1 MKRLN
6 SNNSKIL
13 ALLFIFIVFLTFLS
27 FLTPVKSADN
37 IPVVF
42 FSTPG
47 CEECELTRN
56 YLESLKEIYPQI
68 DLKEYSLSDSQDK
81 ELLAHFGKAYN
92 LPDNKINVSPAVFI
106 GKQAFIREDAYSNS
120 IKNAIANYNYNDT
133 KFLEDTLN
141 TSGNTNHL
149 VDLFKRFGV
158 LTVIGAGL
166 IDGYNPC
173 AITVLIF
180 FISLLV
186 LRSRSKK
193 DILFVGGAF
202 TIGIGVSYFLLG
214 VGLFTIISKWKYFDQ
229 IAKWVYLVTAG
240 VTLAL
245 VIITLGDYIKAR
257 RGKLKDM
264 TLQLSGAEKKT
275 IHSLLRNPKVQGL
288 SIFSFLVAFP
298 VSIVEFSC
306 TGQTYL
312 PTIVY
317 IFSMPGLKARAFGY
331 LTLYN
336 VMFVLPL
343 IVIVYFAYRGTTSER
358 ITHWFTNNIS
368 RIKLVTG
375 IIFLVLFLYLLE
387 RSLALFGIF
396 R

>member
-1 MKRLN
+1 MKNRDNFFQLL
-6 SNNSKIL
+6 L
-13 ALLFIFIVFLTFLS
+13 ATLVLFS
-27 FLTPVKSADN
+27 FLTGAKGAEK

-47 CEECELTRN
+47 CEECALTRN

-68 DLKEYSLSDSQDK
+68 EVTEFSIGESKNK
-81 ELLAHFGKAYN
+81 ELLAHFGKTYS
-92 LPDNKINVSPAVFI
+92 LPDNKINVTPAIFI
-106 GKQAFIREDAYSNS
+106 GKKAFIREDAYSNAV
-120 IKNAIANYNYNDT
+120 KNTIINYDYNET
-133 KFLEDTLN
+133 KFLKDALN
-141 TSGNTNHL
+141 AVGQTNHL
-149 VDLFKRFGV
+149 VELFKKFGV

-186 LRSRSKK
+186 LRSKSKK

-202 TIGIGVSYFLLG
+202 TIGIGISYLLLG
-214 VGLFTIISKWKYFDQ
+214 VGLFSIISKWRYFDE
-229 IAKWVYLVTAG
+229 IAKWVYLVTA
-240 VTLAL
+240 V
-245 VIITLGDYIKAR
+245 ITLVLAMFTLMDYVKAKL
-257 RGKLKDM
+257 GKTKDM
-264 TLQLSGAEKKT
+264 TLQLSTAEKKT

-317 IFSMPGLKARAFGY
+317 IFSMPGLKARALTY
-331 LTLYN
+331 LILYN

-343 IVIVYFAYRGTTSER
+343 IVIVYFAYKGTTSDK
-358 ITHWFTNNIS
+358 ITHWFTNNIAK
-368 RIKLVTG
+368 IKFVTG
-375 IIFLVLFLYLLE
+375 IIFIAIFAYLLFKT
-387 RSLALFGIF
+387 LLLFGVTRF
-396 R
+396 

>member
-1 MKRLN
+1 MKNRDNFFQLL
-6 SNNSKIL
+6 L
-13 ALLFIFIVFLTFLS
+13 ATLVLFS
-27 FLTPVKSADN
+27 FLTGSKGAEK

-47 CEECELTRN
+47 CEECALTRN

-68 DLKEYSLSDSQDK
+68 EVTEFSIGESKNK
-81 ELLAHFGKAYN
+81 ELLAHFGKTYS
-92 LPDNKINVSPAVFI
+92 LPDNKINVTPAIFI
-106 GKQAFIREDAYSNS
+106 GKKAFIREDAYSNAV
-120 IKNAIANYNYNDT
+120 KNTIINYDYNET
-133 KFLEDTLN
+133 KFLKDALN
-141 TSGNTNHL
+141 AVGQTNHL
-149 VDLFKRFGV
+149 VELFKKFGV

-186 LRSRSKK
+186 LRSKSKK

-202 TIGIGVSYFLLG
+202 TIGIGISYLLLG
-214 VGLFTIISKWKYFDQ
+214 VGLFSIISKWRYFDE
-229 IAKWVYLVTAG
+229 IAKWVYLVTA
-240 VTLAL
+240 V
-245 VIITLGDYIKAR
+245 ITLVLAMFTLRDYVKAKL
-257 RGKLKDM
+257 GKTKDM
-264 TLQLSGAEKKT
+264 TLQLSTAEKKT

-317 IFSMPGLKARAFGY
+317 IFSMPGLKARALTY
-331 LTLYN
+331 LILYN

-343 IVIVYFAYRGTTSER
+343 IVIVYFAYKGTTSDK
-358 ITHWFTNNIS
+358 ITHWFTNNIAK
-368 RIKLVTG
+368 IKFVTG
-375 IIFLVLFLYLLE
+375 IIFIAIFAYLLFKT
-387 RSLALFGIF
+387 LLLFGVTRF
-396 R
+396 

>member
-1 MKRLN
+1 MKNRDNFFQLL
-6 SNNSKIL
+6 L
-13 ALLFIFIVFLTFLS
+13 ATLVLFS
-27 FLTPVKSADN
+27 FLTGAKGAEK

-47 CEECELTRN
+47 CEECALTRN

-68 DLKEYSLSDSQDK
+68 EVTEFSIGESKNK
-81 ELLAHFGKAYN
+81 ELLAHFGKTYS
-92 LPDNKINVSPAVFI
+92 LPDNKINVTPAIFI
-106 GKQAFIREDAYSNS
+106 GKKAFIREDAYSNAV
-120 IKNAIANYNYNDT
+120 KNTIINYDYNET
-133 KFLEDTLN
+133 KFLKDALN
-141 TSGNTNHL
+141 AVGQTNHL
-149 VDLFKRFGV
+149 VELFKKFGV

-186 LRSRSKK
+186 LRSKSKK

-202 TIGIGVSYFLLG
+202 TIGIGISYLLLG
-214 VGLFTIISKWKYFDQ
+214 VGLFSIISKWRYFDE
-229 IAKWVYLVTAG
+229 IAKWVYLVTA
-240 VTLAL
+240 V
-245 VIITLGDYIKAR
+245 ITLVLAIFTLMDYVKAKL
-257 RGKLKDM
+257 GKTKDM
-264 TLQLSGAEKKT
+264 TLQLSTAEKKT

-317 IFSMPGLKARAFGY
+317 IFSMPGLKARALTY
-331 LTLYN
+331 LILYN

-343 IVIVYFAYRGTTSER
+343 IVIVYFAYKGTTSDK
-358 ITHWFTNNIS
+358 ITHWFTNNIAK
-368 RIKLVTG
+368 IKFVTG
-375 IIFLVLFLYLLE
+375 IIFIAIFAYLLFKT
-387 RSLALFGIF
+387 LLLFGVTRF
-396 R
+396 